1 MPNEKNTTEL
11 SACATELKS
20 FQEPP
25 LKLIPKMILPS
36 MC

>member
-1 MPNEKNTTEL
+1 MSKEKNTTEL
-11 SACATELKS
+11 SAYATELKS
-20 FQEPP
+20 FQERP